1 MRFWYIHNVQ
11 TIQKYVLCHCWTHLC
26 LKLSLKWLNRYF
38 PLPVFVMMCE
48 FLKNKMFFHMSSW
61 KGMWTFSTCYMNYGE
76 KASALIKA
84 FTWWVMKLWMAQTWY
99 CNICTWDWCN
109 SGQSR
114 IWSHVGKGS
123 CKIQNSELFCWLNA
137 PLPTPYIQLRTYWED
152 VYRCWVCFQGDVV
165 VAIDGY

>member
-1 MRFWYIHNVQ
+1 MILYFAQRFVTLIKPALKYVLHTVVVSLFVFQMRFWYIHNVQ

-48 FLKNKMFFHMSSW
+48 FLKNKMFFIWALEKECELLELVIWIMV
-61 KGMWTFSTCYMNYGE
+61 KT

-114 IWSHVGKGS
+114 I
-123 CKIQNSELFCWLNA
+123 
-137 PLPTPYIQLRTYWED
+137 
-152 VYRCWVCFQGDVV
+152 
-165 VAIDGY
+165 